1 MTMENQEEI
10 LLLLERFTKS
20 KQKDIPRELEDYLNF
35 VARTGDTLYRWVLVK
50 PLFREK
56 LVNVITDFHHNTPSI
71 ADIPQCPNVDPFNFE
86 RMKRSLLERLD
97 SFNSAPFT
105 VQRICELLTEPRKQ
119 YTRIDKFMRAVEKN
133 ILVLELGG
141 KHVKLLPHNFSGRVA
156 GNFPDEH
163 YTAGQLFVLDDSL
176 LHVLLHFLFIQHGTD
191 LEDDIGTRQ
200 FASGFVWNPS
210 YRYVGNFGYLKH
222 NIFQFLVSTQEPGR
236 RRSDSE
242 NGDSLDSIVN
252 GDLEVNV
259 DIEMDNEQF
268 HLEADA
274 LLPDSSD
281 PVGSLHSSLVDVG
294 GSQRIGEGSEING
307 GRVLGAS
314 FLNSDDANQS
324 AKGGLHSDIHQSVID
339 TNENATDGDIAAPL
353 LEASLESSVPV
364 TTDTNERLE
373 KGDETEKAPTED
385 STAND
390 KDESARD
397 VVREEEDHEG
407 QAENQG
413 DRSTAP
419 EVATVDTERI
429 LVDENK
435 SQATPSTSGNVDEK
449 PLAEDDGEPQ
459 AKMVKYNDLASAT
472 DAVETDSASK
482 TDENDT
488 EVSQASPSVA
498 EKSEPTEEIKSPSTD
513 ATDSVQPQEKVDD
526 EGNKEKV
533 LESSPDS
540 ADCSPTEKSTEA
552 ISAGETIDVVIPVK
566 SDQSPNVEG
575 QEHSSTESNVDSAPE
590 PPAVEQVV
598 VAVGTNVAEME
609 ASSGADTTTA
619 GATVDSTPEL
629 EMELAAVAAS
639 VSTAAVVPV
648 AEVPVL
654 EEVDMTGEPPATEM
668 AAEEDPKADDNVM
681 DIDESSVEMMD
692 Q

>member
-141 KHVKLLPHNFSGRVA
+141 NHVELLSDDFAGRVA
-156 GNFPDEH
+156 RNFPHKH
-163 YTAGQLFVLDDSL
+163 YTTGQLSVPGFSTTKARGSSPAVSS
-176 LHVLLHFLFIQHGTD
+176 GTPA
-191 LEDDIGTRQ
+191 T
-200 FASGFVWNPS
+200 ATSATSV
-210 YRYVGNFGYLKH
+210 
-222 NIFQFLVSTQEPGR
+222 VSTQEPGR

-294 GSQRIGEGSEING
+294 ASQRVGEGSEMNG
-307 GRVLGAS
+307 GRVVGTS

-324 AKGGLHSDIHQSVID
+324 GKGGLHSDTHQSVID

-353 LEASLESSVPV
+353 LEASLETSPPMPK
-364 TTDTNERLE
+364 DTNERLE
-373 KGDETEKAPTED
+373 KEDATGKAPIEN
-385 STAND
+385 STTNE
-390 KDESARD
+390 KDESVQA
-397 VVREEEDHEG
+397 VREDEHVREAETREENKDEP
-407 QAENQG
+407 QA
-413 DRSTAP
+413 
-419 EVATVDTERI
+419 ATVDSETEQ
-429 LVDENK
+429 VDENK
-435 SQATPSTSGNVDEK
+435 SHTTPTASDNVDVKE
-449 PLAEDDGEPQ
+449 LQTTDDDGEPQ
-459 AKMVKYNDLASAT
+459 AKMVKHDDVASAT
-472 DAVETDSASK
+472 DVTDSASASK
-482 TDENDT
+482 AEVPTSTEESDAPPVVAKAPSEETKPPCSDGSDSAQSLAKLVDESDKENVL
-488 EVSQASPSVA
+488 EASSISPPA
-498 EKSEPTEEIKSPSTD
+498 EKATETSSES
-513 ATDSVQPQEKVDD
+513 
-526 EGNKEKV
+526 
-533 LESSPDS
+533 
-540 ADCSPTEKSTEA
+540 
-552 ISAGETIDVVIPVK
+552 ETIDVAIPAK
-566 SDQSPNVEG
+566 SNLSIDG
-575 QEHSSTESNVDSAPE
+575 QQHSSGESDAISAPVPTE
-590 PPAVEQVV
+590 AT
-598 VAVGTNVAEME
+598 VAATGTSVAEME
-609 ASSGADTTTA
+609 ASSSSETTVGAS
-619 GATVDSTPEL
+619 VDSTPEL
-629 EMELAAVAAS
+629 EMELAAVA
-639 VSTAAVVPV
+639 TAASATTGVAVPA
-648 AEVPVL
+648 AEAVL
-654 EEVDMTGEPPATEM
+654 EEVDMAGEPAATEM